1 MISCVFLCGDKLTDV
16 VEWRIIPAQNRS
28 SLFSLF
34 RLRFDYVCLHW
45 FASFCPPN
53 RIWTEFCTSRISG
66 HESQNGANTALWG
79 IAGRKNHMIKIL
91 FVCHGSILRSLEKA
105 CYINGFHRSDGA
117 YYTTIT
123 PFVEELWCDNPKLH
137 ILNKMKRTYPRC
149 RICPLHFYLRF
160 FLPFPC
166 CNCGRAFPRWLI
178 GLFKY
183 LDSLSISISE
193 TNCSLV
199 SLS

>member
-1 MISCVFLCGDKLTDV
+1 MEVICFILHFFAKNVVNEKKTTTPWNADKTL
-16 VEWRIIPAQNRS
+16 QNRA
-28 SLFSLF
+28 F
-34 RLRFDYVCLHW
+34 RGKTRR
-45 FASFCPPN
+45 N
-53 RIWTEFCTSRISG
+53 KT
-66 HESQNGANTALWG
+66 
-79 IAGRKNHMIKIL
+79 MIKIL
-91 FVCHGSILRSLEKA
+91 FVCHGSILRSPEKA